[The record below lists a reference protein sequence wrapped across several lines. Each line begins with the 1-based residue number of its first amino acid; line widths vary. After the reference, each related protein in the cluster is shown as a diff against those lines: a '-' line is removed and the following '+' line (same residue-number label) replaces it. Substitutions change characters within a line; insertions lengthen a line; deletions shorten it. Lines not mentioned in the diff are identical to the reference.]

1 MQYADGDIIRV
12 YRSNLSCIEI
22 TGTIFGDK
30 PRENDN
36 MDDDNKLDYMKNTGF
51 KVSNDGLIAKYNKA
65 PNIEG
70 VRKNRTISKGVID
83 LLADINVSDEIDENI
98 SKEFVFVYVNDN
110 LVTHLNENPNICNY
124 DFNKFGASDVRSGL
138 IDRWVREVKLNK

>member
-65 PNIEG
+65 PILKELE
-70 VRKNRTISKGVID
+70 RTE
-83 LLADINVSDEIDENI
+83 LLAKV
-98 SKEFVFVYVNDN
+98 
-110 LVTHLNENPNICNY
+110 L
-124 DFNKFGASDVRSGL
+124 
-138 IDRWVREVKLNK
+138 

>member
-1 MQYADGDIIRV
+1 MLHLANITLNGNDRGTSPKLIELNKLQYADGDIIRV

-51 KVSNDGLIAKYNKA
+51 KVSNDGLIAKYNKS
-65 PNIEG
+65 PNM
-70 VRKNRTISKGVID
+70 
-83 LLADINVSDEIDENI
+83 
-98 SKEFVFVYVNDN
+98 
-110 LVTHLNENPNICNY
+110 
-124 DFNKFGASDVRSGL
+124 
-138 IDRWVREVKLNK
+138 